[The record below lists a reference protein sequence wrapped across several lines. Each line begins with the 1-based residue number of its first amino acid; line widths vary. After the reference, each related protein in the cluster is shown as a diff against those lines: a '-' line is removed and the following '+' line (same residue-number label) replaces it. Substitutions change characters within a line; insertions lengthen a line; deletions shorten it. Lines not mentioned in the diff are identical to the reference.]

1 MVTLSTHSWNFGDT
15 VAGISCLIQSR
26 IVTPFAPST
35 VESPMSARATA
46 HRRAPVTPAFLLDRI
61 PWALSIS
68 AARPLLSKTKPGTP
82 APRRLVEPFV
92 SAGGRSCARPA
103 NNFSVEHYN
112 RCRCFQPQGELTSFY
127 ASCKAQVLQF
137 AEVEPTNPHFLSRIQ
152 SEPRVSR
159 STESNRVFSLPLF
172 KKRYQNVCVF

>member
-35 VESPMSARATA
+35 VESPISTRATA

-112 RCRCFQPQGELTSFY
+112 RCRSLSAAGGTNLLLRFVQSTR
-127 ASCKAQVLQF
+127 ASIRRSR
-137 AEVEPTNPHFLSRIQ
+137 TNKPSLPFSET

-159 STESNRVFSLPLF
+159 STESNRAFSLPPF